1 MTDPRRSLV
10 IPVYRESA
18 RIGSSL
24 ERLAASPL
32 LASTEILVVDDGSDD
47 DTVDIVR
54 AVFRRT
60 DLRGRLV
67 RRGQHLGKGS
77 AVRIGL
83 LAARGDVVAFTDAD
97 LSTPVPDI
105 VACFER
111 LERDEADV
119 VFASRAHPD
128 STMAVRAPRHR
139 TLAGRNFNRL
149 LRGLG
154 LTDALDTQCGL
165 KGFRADAARRIG
177 TGLRTNGFA
186 FDVEILARAERA
198 GLRIQA
204 MPVTWSHVEASRVR
218 PLRDG
223 LAMTADA
230 LRIRLRLAGGG
241 HGSTGERV
249 TMTDD
254 DVVSMADRE
263 GSHWWFSAKR
273 GLVTDVLAD
282 LDPRSRV
289 VDVGAGGGALV
300 GDLRALG
307 HRAWALDLSPVTARR
322 SRAEHGDALGVVSDA
337 ARLPL
342 RPGAADAITS
352 LDVIEHLD
360 DDVEALEGFYE
371 ALRPGGRLVVTVP
384 AYEWA
389 WSEHDARLGHRRR
402 YDADGL
408 RRVLEG
414 AGFTVDRLTHFHS
427 WLVPPAVVVR
437 RTPLGRLVGDQE
449 AASEGGPVMARALGG
464 LTRLERAVL
473 GRVDLP
479 VGLSLFGVAHRPG

>member
-1 MTDPRRSLV
+1 MTHPRRSLV

-18 RIGSSL
+18 RIGGSL
-24 ERLAASPL
+24 ERLATSPL
-32 LASTEILVVDDGSDD
+32 LQDTEVLVVDDGSDD
-47 DTVDIVR
+47 DTVAVVR
-54 AVFRRT
+54 EVFDRT
-60 DLRGRLV
+60 DLRGRLI
-67 RRGQHLGKGS
+67 RRGRHLGKGS

-128 STMAVRAPRHR
+128 STMAVRAPHHR
-139 TLAGRNFNRL
+139 ALAGRTFNRL

-154 LTDALDTQCGL
+154 LTDTLDTQCGL

-177 TGLRTNGFA
+177 TELRTNGFA
-186 FDVEILARAERA
+186 FDVEILARAQRA
-198 GLRIQA
+198 GLRVAA
-204 MPVTWSHVEASRVR
+204 MPVTWSHVDASRVR

-223 LAMTADA
+223 IAMTADA
-230 LRIRLRLAGGG
+230 VRIRLRLPGAGGAAV
-241 HGSTGERV
+241 ERV

-254 DVVSMADRE
+254 DVAAMGDRE
-263 GSHWWFSAKR
+263 GAHWWYTAKR
-273 GLVTDVLAD
+273 DLVTGVLAD
-282 LDPRSRV
+282 LDPGSRV

-300 GDLRALG
+300 GELQALG
-307 HRAWALDLSPVTARR
+307 HHAWALDQSAVTARR
-322 SRAEHGDALGVVSDA
+322 SRAEHGGAAGMVADA

-342 RPGAADAITS
+342 RADRLDVITS
-352 LDVIEHLD
+352 LDVVEHLD
-360 DDVEALEGFYE
+360 DDVDALDGYRRV
-371 ALRPGGRLVVTVP
+371 LRPGGRLVVTVP

-402 YDADGL
+402 YDVDGL
-408 RRVLEG
+408 REALEG
-414 AGFTVDRLTHFHS
+414 AGFEVDRLTHFHS
-427 WLVPPAVVVR
+427 WLVPPAVAVR

-449 AASEGGPVMARALGG
+449 AASEGGPTMARALSG

-473 GRVDLP
+473 ARVDLP
-479 VGLSLFGVAHRPG
+479 VGLSLLGVAHRPG